1 MATEIF
7 MPKMTDHMEDGRIV
21 RWRTAEGQTVEAGE
35 VILEV
40 ETDKAVVELE
50 APASGILRGIRAAE
64 GESVQVG
71 QTIAFVVDSVEKL
84 PDDQGR

>member
-7 MPKMTDHMEDGRIV
+7 MPKMSDHMEEGRIV
-21 RWRTAEGQTVEAGE
+21 RWRVSEGQTVEAGQ

-50 APASGILRGIRAAE
+50 APASGILKGIRAAE
-64 GESVQVG
+64 GAWVPVG
-71 QTIAFVVDSVEKL
+71 ETIAFVADQGEIL
-84 PDDQGR
+84 PDAQ

>member
-7 MPKMTDHMEDGRIV
+7 MPKMTDHMEDGRII
-21 RWRTAEGQTVEAGE
+21 RWRASEGQTVEAGE

-50 APASGILRGIRAAE
+50 APASGIL
-64 GESVQVG
+64 
-71 QTIAFVVDSVEKL
+71 
-84 PDDQGR
+84 